1 MPNGGSICCFECTY
15 GRNPDER
22 CAIFGTEVTP
32 LLLCR
37 AFRMPRQSHSEARK
51 HWPLL
56 DDLEK
61 GVVYEIDNSYPPTG
75 RPPKPAYRIRRILDQ
90 D

>member
-1 MPNGGSICCFECTY
+1 
-15 GRNPDER
+15 
-22 CAIFGTEVTP
+22 
-32 LLLCR
+32 
-37 AFRMPRQSHSEARK
+37 MPRQSHSEARK

-56 DDLEK
+56 DLET

-90 D
+90 RQSPIEGIPPRPAVYPSTYGWAENRLRRIHRYADRP